1 MTANNSMRKLFL
13 ITFMLS
19 VVSLAAYSQNVRT
32 STIEWKSTKSTNQV
46 DQATND
52 YTCSFTTHGDQ
63 SMDWNQSSISTYT
76 ITGVE
81 GSWANVAVD
90 GQITYHISS
99 GTLSGDLLISRVS
112 GVLALR
118 LT

>member
-1 MTANNSMRKLFL
+1 MAVNNSMRKLFL

-19 VVSLAAYSQNVRT
+19 VVSLAAYSQDVRT

-63 SMDWNQSSISTYT
+63 SIGWNQKNISTYT

-81 GSWANVAVD
+81 GSWTNVAVD
-90 GQITYHISS
+90 GQIIYHVSNGS
-99 GTLSGDLLISRVS
+99 LSGDLLINRVG
-112 GVLALR
+112 GVL
-118 LT
+118 